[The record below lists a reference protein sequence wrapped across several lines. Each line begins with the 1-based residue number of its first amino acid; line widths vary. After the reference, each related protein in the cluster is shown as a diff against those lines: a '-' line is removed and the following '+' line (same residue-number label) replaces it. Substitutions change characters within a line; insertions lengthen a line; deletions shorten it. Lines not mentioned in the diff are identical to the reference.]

1 MKQNILKIS
10 ISLVFIFFVS
20 QYNFVFADDVNITAE
35 VETSVS
41 SGGGGG
47 GGGGGSGSS
56 SIISSVIFSGR
67 AYPLSSVSLLR
78 DGVIVATTVSGPDAK
93 FTVSL
98 SGITQGN
105 HIFTVYSTDSSGTR
119 SSNPFTVTLFISS
132 GVSTTVS
139 GIFLTPTIS
148 VDKSVVRR
156 GDNLTVFGESSPVS
170 DIVIEVN
177 SENQL
182 FFSTKSDSDGAYL
195 FTFDTSPLEFG
206 DHGAKSK
213 SKIGTEISEY
223 SKIANF
229 KVGSQTILEDK
240 SQCGVIADLFVDC
253 KINIVDFSVL
263 AYWYKRPFPLSTVD
277 LNKDGVVTIADFSI
291 MAYYWTG

>member
-1 MKQNILKIS
+1 MKS
-10 ISLVFIFFVS
+10 IASTVLIFIFFILLVGKS
-20 QYNFVFADDVNITAE
+20 NFVFADDVSITAT
-35 VETSVS
+35 VDSVTPP

-47 GGGGGSGSS
+47 GGGGSS
-56 SIISSVIFSGR
+56 SIKASVIFSGR
-67 AYPLSSVSLLR
+67 AYPLSSVSLLK
-78 DGVIVATTVSGPDAK
+78 DGVVVATTIAGPDAK

-98 SGITQGN
+98 SNVSNGS
-105 HIFTVYSTDSSGTR
+105 HVFTVYSMDSSGTR
-119 SSNPFTVTLFISS
+119 SSNPFTVTLFVSS

-148 VDKSVVRR
+148 VDKAVVRK
-156 GDNLTVFGESSPVS
+156 GDNLTVFGESSPTS

-182 FFSTKSDSDGAYL
+182 FFSTKSDNDGAYL
-195 FTFDTSPLEFG
+195 FTFDTSPLELG

-229 KVGSQTILEDK
+229 KVGTQTVLEDK
-240 SQCGVIADLFVDC
+240 SRCGVIADLFVDC
-253 KINIVDFSVL
+253 KINIVDFSIL
-263 AYWYKRPFPLSTVD
+263 AYWYKRPIPPTNID
-277 LNKDGVVTIADFSI
+277 LNKDGVVSIADFSI